1 MENKHKY
8 WDITEKIIQSSMN
21 VHNTLG
27 YGFMELIYQRA
38 MIIELPIQGLSV
50 KSEIEMSIFY
60 RDIHIGTRRV
70 DLFINDVILVEL
82 KAVNNLENVHLTQ
95 ALNYLEAFK
104 LEVGLLINF
113 GSTKLQFKRLMLNEE
128 HLKRQR
134 LPKYPDNP
142 SIISS

>member
-1 MENKHKY
+1 M
-8 WDITEKIIQSSMN
+8 
-21 VHNTLG
+21 
-27 YGFMELIYQRA
+27 
-38 MIIELPIQGLSV
+38 P
-50 KSEIEMSIFY
+50 IFY

-82 KAVNNLENVHLTQ
+82 KAVNNLENVHLAQ
-95 ALNYLEAFK
+95 AINYPEAFK

-128 HLKRQR
+128 QLKRQR

-142 SIISS
+142 LILPS